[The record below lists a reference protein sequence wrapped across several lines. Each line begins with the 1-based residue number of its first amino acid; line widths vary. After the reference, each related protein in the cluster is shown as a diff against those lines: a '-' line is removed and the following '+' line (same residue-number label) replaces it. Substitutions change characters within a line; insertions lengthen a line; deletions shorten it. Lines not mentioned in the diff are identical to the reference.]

1 MARKKKTDSTPT
13 PTPIQNNV
21 LKDLG
26 KIEREKYADA
36 VNKWHNID
44 DDQEQLI
51 ENELTV
57 AALDDYSDDIHSV
70 LENHEPINDK
80 DTMKGSDLIKFILDN
95 HLLEKEV
102 FIFHPKCDDF
112 YFLSKDI
119 ITTDR
124 NKMII
129 HLS

>member
-1 MARKKKTDSTPT
+1 MARKKKTDNT

-26 KIEREKYADA
+26 KIERERYADVA
-36 VNKWHNID
+36 NKWHSID
-44 DDQEQLI
+44 DGSEHI
-51 ENELTV
+51 ENEIT
-57 AALDDYSDDIHSV
+57 AASLDDYSDDIHSV
-70 LENHEPINDK
+70 LENSKPINSK

-102 FIFHPKCDDF
+102 FIFHPKCNDF

>member
-1 MARKKKTDSTPT
+1 MARKKKTDST

-26 KIEREKYADA
+26 KIERERYADVA
-36 VNKWHNID
+36 NKWHSID
-44 DDQEQLI
+44 DGSEPI
-51 ENELTV
+51 ENELSAV
-57 AALDDYSDDIHSV
+57 SLDDYSDDIHSV
-70 LENHEPINDK
+70 LENHKPIDDK
-80 DTMKGSDLIKFILDN
+80 ETMKGSDLIKFILDN

>member
-1 MARKKKTDSTPT
+1 MARKKKIDNT

-44 DDQEQLI
+44 DGLEPI
-51 ENELTV
+51 ENELSAV
-57 AALDDYSDDIHSV
+57 SLDDYSDDIHSV
-70 LENHEPINDK
+70 LEKHKPINDK
-80 DTMKGSDLIKFILDN
+80 ETMKGSDLIKFILDN

-124 NKMII
+124 NKIII

>member
-13 PTPIQNNV
+13 PTQNNV

-44 DDQEQLI
+44 DGLEPI
-51 ENELTV
+51 ENELS
-57 AALDDYSDDIHSV
+57 AMSLDGYSDDIHSV
-70 LENHEPINDK
+70 LENHKPIDDK
-80 DTMKGSDLIKFILDN
+80 ETMKGSDLIKFILDN

>member
-13 PTPIQNNV
+13 QNNI

-26 KIEREKYADA
+26 KIEREKYANA

-44 DDQEQLI
+44 DDLEPI
-51 ENELTV
+51 ENELTT
-57 AALDDYSDDIHSV
+57 ASLDDYSDDIHSV
-70 LENHEPINDK
+70 LENHEPISDK
-80 DTMKGSDLIKFILDN
+80 ETMKGSDLIKFILDN
-95 HLLEKEV
+95 HLLENEV
-102 FIFHPKCDDF
+102 FIIHPKYDDF

>member
-1 MARKKKTDSTPT
+1 MARKKKTDST

-26 KIEREKYADA
+26 KIERERYADVA
-36 VNKWHNID
+36 NKWHSID
-44 DDQEQLI
+44 DGSEPI
-51 ENELTV
+51 ENEL
-57 AALDDYSDDIHSV
+57 AAASLDDYSDDIHSV
-70 LENHEPINDK
+70 LENNKPINDK
-80 DTMKGSDLIKFILDN
+80 ETMKGSDLIKFILDN

>member
-1 MARKKKTDSTPT
+1 MARKKKTDST

-26 KIEREKYADA
+26 KIERERYADVA
-36 VNKWHNID
+36 NKWHSID
-44 DDQEQLI
+44 DGSEPI
-51 ENELTV
+51 ENELS
-57 AALDDYSDDIHSV
+57 AASLDDYSDDIHSV
-70 LENHEPINDK
+70 LENHTPINGK

-112 YFLSKDI
+112 YFLSKDS

-124 NKMII
+124 NKIII

>member
-1 MARKKKTDSTPT
+1 MARKKKTDN
-13 PTPIQNNV
+13 TPIQNNV

-26 KIEREKYADA
+26 KIEHERYADA
-36 VNKWHNID
+36 ANKWHNID
-44 DDQEQLI
+44 DGLEPI
-51 ENELTV
+51 EKELSAV
-57 AALDDYSDDIHSV
+57 SLDAYSDDIQSV

-80 DTMKGSDLIKFILDN
+80 ETMKGSDLIKFILDN

>member
-1 MARKKKTDSTPT
+1 MARKKKTDR
-13 PTPIQNNV
+13 TPIQNNV

-36 VNKWHNID
+36 ANKWHSID
-44 DDQEQLI
+44 DGSEPI
-51 ENELTV
+51 ENELS
-57 AALDDYSDDIHSV
+57 AASLDDYSDDIHSV
-70 LENHEPINDK
+70 LENHKPINGK

-102 FIFHPKCDDF
+102 FIFHPKCNDF

>member
-1 MARKKKTDSTPT
+1 MARKKKTDN
-13 PTPIQNNV
+13 TPIQNNV

-26 KIEREKYADA
+26 KIARERYADVA
-36 VNKWHNID
+36 IKWHNID
-44 DDQEQLI
+44 DDLEPI
-51 ENELTV
+51 ENELST
-57 AALDDYSDDIHSV
+57 ASLDGYSDDIHSV
-70 LENHEPINDK
+70 LENHEPINGK
-80 DTMKGSDLIKFILDN
+80 DTMKGSDLIKFIFDN

-102 FIFHPKCDDF
+102 FIFHPKCNDF

>member
-1 MARKKKTDSTPT
+1 M
-13 PTPIQNNV
+13 
-21 LKDLG
+21 KDLG
-26 KIEREKYADA
+26 KIERERYAD
-36 VNKWHNID
+36 VTNKWHSID
-44 DDQEQLI
+44 DDLEHI
-51 ENELTV
+51 ENELSD
-57 AALDDYSDDIHSV
+57 ASLDGYSDDIHSV
-70 LENHEPINDK
+70 LENHKPINGK

>member
-1 MARKKKTDSTPT
+1 MARKKKTDN
-13 PTPIQNNV
+13 TPIQNNV

-26 KIEREKYADA
+26 KIERERYADVA
-36 VNKWHNID
+36 NKWHSID
-44 DDQEQLI
+44 DDLEHI
-51 ENELTV
+51 ENELSD
-57 AALDDYSDDIHSV
+57 ASLDGYSDDIHSV
-70 LENHEPINDK
+70 IENYKPINGK
-80 DTMKGSDLIKFILDN
+80 DTMKGSDVIKFILDN

-119 ITTDR
+119 ITSDR

>member
-1 MARKKKTDSTPT
+1 MARKKKIDNT

-26 KIEREKYADA
+26 KIEREKYADVA
-36 VNKWHNID
+36 NKWHSID
-44 DDQEQLI
+44 DGSEPI
-51 ENELTV
+51 ENELTA

-70 LENHEPINDK
+70 LENHEPISGK

-112 YFLSKDI
+112 YFLSKNI

>member
-13 PTPIQNNV
+13 PAQNNV

-26 KIEREKYADA
+26 KIERERYADVA
-36 VNKWHNID
+36 NKWHSID
-44 DDQEQLI
+44 DGSEPI
-51 ENELTV
+51 ENEL
-57 AALDDYSDDIHSV
+57 AAAYLDDYSDDIHSV
-70 LENHEPINDK
+70 LENNKPINGK

>member
-1 MARKKKTDSTPT
+1 MARKKKTDN
-13 PTPIQNNV
+13 TPIENNV

-26 KIEREKYADA
+26 KIERERYADA
-36 VNKWHNID
+36 ANKWHNIEND
-44 DDQEQLI
+44 LQPI
-51 ENELTV
+51 ENEIATASLYG
-57 AALDDYSDDIHSV
+57 YSDDIHSV
-70 LENHEPINDK
+70 IENQKSINGK
-80 DTMKGSDLIKFILDN
+80 DTMKGADLIKFILDN

>member
-13 PTPIQNNV
+13 PTQNNV

-26 KIEREKYADA
+26 KIERERYAND

-44 DDQEQLI
+44 DYQEQPI
-51 ENELTV
+51 EYELTAV
-57 AALDDYSDDIHSV
+57 SLDGYSDDIHSV
-70 LENHEPINDK
+70 LENHEHINDK
-80 DTMKGSDLIKFILDN
+80 ETMKGSDLIKFILDN

>member
-1 MARKKKTDSTPT
+1 MARKKKIDNT

-44 DDQEQLI
+44 DGLEPI
-51 ENELTV
+51 ENELSAV
-57 AALDDYSDDIHSV
+57 SLDDYSDDIHSV
-70 LENHEPINDK
+70 LENHKPIDDK
-80 DTMKGSDLIKFILDN
+80 ETMKGSDLIKFILDN

>member
-1 MARKKKTDSTPT
+1 MTRKKKTDN
-13 PTPIQNNV
+13 TPIENNV

-26 KIEREKYADA
+26 KIERERYADVA
-36 VNKWHNID
+36 NKWHSID
-44 DDQEQLI
+44 DDLEHI
-51 ENELTV
+51 EDELS
-57 AALDDYSDDIHSV
+57 AASLDGYSDDIHSV
-70 LENHEPINDK
+70 IENYKPINSK

-102 FIFHPKCDDF
+102 FIFHPKCNDF

-119 ITTDR
+119 ITTDK

>member
-1 MARKKKTDSTPT
+1 MARKKKTDN
-13 PTPIQNNV
+13 TPIQNNV

-26 KIEREKYADA
+26 KIERERYADA

-44 DDQEQLI
+44 DYQEQPI
-51 ENELTV
+51 ENEL
-57 AALDDYSDDIHSV
+57 ADASLDDYSDDIHSV
-70 LENHEPINDK
+70 LENYKPINGK

-102 FIFHPKCDDF
+102 FIFHPKCNDF

-119 ITTDR
+119 ITTDK

>member
-1 MARKKKTDSTPT
+1 MARKKKTDN
-13 PTPIQNNV
+13 TPIQNYV
-21 LKDLG
+21 LNDLD
-26 KIEREKYADA
+26 KIARERYADVA
-36 VNKWHNID
+36 NKWHNID
-44 DDQEQLI
+44 DGLEPI
-51 ENELTV
+51 ENELTT
-57 AALDDYSDDIHSV
+57 ASLDDYSDDIHSV
-70 LENHEPINDK
+70 LETHKPIDDK
-80 DTMKGSDLIKFILDN
+80 ETMKGSDLIKFILDN

-124 NKMII
+124 NKIII

>member
-1 MARKKKTDSTPT
+1 MARKKKTDNTPT
-13 PTPIQNNV
+13 PKQNNV

-26 KIEREKYADA
+26 KIERERYADVA
-36 VNKWHNID
+36 NKWHSID
-44 DDQEQLI
+44 DGSEPI
-51 ENELTV
+51 ENELT
-57 AALDDYSDDIHSV
+57 AASLDDYSDDIHSV
-70 LENHEPINDK
+70 LENNKPISGK

>member
-1 MARKKKTDSTPT
+1 MVRKKKTDGTPT
-13 PTPIQNNV
+13 PTQNNV

-26 KIEREKYADA
+26 KIERERYADVA
-36 VNKWHNID
+36 NKWYSID
-44 DDQEQLI
+44 DGSEPI
-51 ENELTV
+51 ENEL
-57 AALDDYSDDIHSV
+57 AASSLDDYSDDIHSV
-70 LENHEPINDK
+70 LENNKPIDSK

-112 YFLSKDI
+112 YFLSKNI

>member
-13 PTPIQNNV
+13 PTQNNV

-26 KIEREKYADA
+26 KIERERYADVA
-36 VNKWHNID
+36 NKWHNID
-44 DDQEQLI
+44 DGSEPI
-51 ENELTV
+51 ENEL
-57 AALDDYSDDIHSV
+57 AAASLDDYSDDIHSV

-102 FIFHPKCDDF
+102 FIFHPKCNDF

-119 ITTDR
+119 INTDR

>member
-1 MARKKKTDSTPT
+1 MARKKKIDNT

-44 DDQEQLI
+44 DGLEPI
-51 ENELTV
+51 ENELSAV
-57 AALDDYSDDIHSV
+57 SLDDYSDDIHSV
-70 LENHEPINDK
+70 LENHKPIDDK
-80 DTMKGSDLIKFILDN
+80 ETMKGSDLIKFILDN

-102 FIFHPKCDDF
+102 FIFHPKCNDF
-112 YFLSKDI
+112 YFLSKEI

>member
-13 PTPIQNNV
+13 PTQNNV

-26 KIEREKYADA
+26 KIERERYADVA
-36 VNKWHNID
+36 NKWHSID
-44 DDQEQLI
+44 DGSEPI
-51 ENELTV
+51 ENEL
-57 AALDDYSDDIHSV
+57 AASSLDDYSDDIHSV
-70 LENHEPINDK
+70 LENNKPINGK
-80 DTMKGSDLIKFILDN
+80 ETMKGSDLIKFILDN

-102 FIFHPKCDDF
+102 FIFHPKCNDF

>member
-1 MARKKKTDSTPT
+1 MARKKKTNNTLT
-13 PTPIQNNV
+13 QNNV

-44 DDQEQLI
+44 DGLEPI
-51 ENELTV
+51 ENELS
-57 AALDDYSDDIHSV
+57 AMSLDGYSDDIHSV
-70 LENHEPINDK
+70 LENHKPIDDK
-80 DTMKGSDLIKFILDN
+80 ETMKGSDLIKFILDN

-102 FIFHPKCDDF
+102 FIFHPKCNDF

>member
-1 MARKKKTDSTPT
+1 MARKKKTDS
-13 PTPIQNNV
+13 TPIQNNV

-44 DDQEQLI
+44 NYQEPPI
-51 ENELTV
+51 EYELT
-57 AALDDYSDDIHSV
+57 AASLDDYSDDIHSV
-70 LENHEPINDK
+70 LEYHEPISDK
-80 DTMKGSDLIKFILDN
+80 ETMKGSDLIKFIIDN
-95 HLLEKEV
+95 NLLEKEV

>member
-13 PTPIQNNV
+13 PTQNNV

-26 KIEREKYADA
+26 KIERERYADVA
-36 VNKWHNID
+36 NKWHNVD
-44 DDQEQLI
+44 DGSEPI
-51 ENELTV
+51 ENELAA
-57 AALDDYSDDIHSV
+57 AALDGYSDDIHSV
-70 LENHEPINDK
+70 LENNKPINGK

-124 NKMII
+124 NKMIV

>member
-1 MARKKKTDSTPT
+1 MARKKKTDN
-13 PTPIQNNV
+13 TPIQNNV

-26 KIEREKYADA
+26 KIERERYADVA
-36 VNKWHNID
+36 NKWHSID
-44 DDQEQLI
+44 DDLEHI
-51 ENELTV
+51 ENELSD
-57 AALDDYSDDIHSV
+57 ASLDGYSDDIHSV
-70 LENHEPINDK
+70 IENYKPINGK

-102 FIFHPKCDDF
+102 FIFHPKCNDF

>member
-1 MARKKKTDSTPT
+1 MARKKKTDN
-13 PTPIQNNV
+13 TPIENNV
-21 LKDLG
+21 LKDLS
-26 KIEREKYADA
+26 KIERERYADA

-44 DDQEQLI
+44 DDQEQPI
-51 ENELTV
+51 ENELTA

-80 DTMKGSDLIKFILDN
+80 ETMKGSDLIKFILDN

-102 FIFHPKCDDF
+102 FILHPKCDDF

-124 NKMII
+124 NKIII

>member
-13 PTPIQNNV
+13 PTQNNV

-44 DDQEQLI
+44 DDLELI
-51 ENELTV
+51 ETELS
-57 AALDDYSDDIHSV
+57 AASLDDYSDDIHSV
-70 LENHEPINDK
+70 IENHEPINDK
-80 DTMKGSDLIKFILDN
+80 ETMKGSDLIKFILDN

>member
-1 MARKKKTDSTPT
+1 MARKKKTDN
-13 PTPIQNNV
+13 TPIENNV

-26 KIEREKYADA
+26 KVARERYTDA
-36 VNKWHNID
+36 SNKWHTID
-44 DDQEQLI
+44 DDLKPI
-51 ENELTV
+51 ENELSTES
-57 AALDDYSDDIHSV
+57 LDGYSDEIHSV
-70 LENHEPINDK
+70 LENHKPLDSK
-80 DTMKGSDLIKFILDN
+80 DTMKGADLIKFILDN
-95 HLLEKEV
+95 HLLEKEI

-119 ITTDR
+119 ITSDR

>member
-1 MARKKKTDSTPT
+1 M
-13 PTPIQNNV
+13 

-26 KIEREKYADA
+26 KIERERYADVA
-36 VNKWHNID
+36 NKWHSID
-44 DDQEQLI
+44 DGSEPI
-51 ENELTV
+51 ENELT
-57 AALDDYSDDIHSV
+57 AASLDDYSDDIHSV
-70 LENHEPINDK
+70 LENNKPINSK

>member
-1 MARKKKTDSTPT
+1 MARKKKTDN
-13 PTPIQNNV
+13 TPIQNNV

-26 KIEREKYADA
+26 KIERERYADVA
-36 VNKWHNID
+36 NKWHSID
-44 DDQEQLI
+44 DDLEHI
-51 ENELTV
+51 ENELSD
-57 AALDDYSDDIHSV
+57 ASLDGYSDDIHSV
-70 LENHEPINDK
+70 IENYKPINGK

-102 FIFHPKCDDF
+102 FIFHPKCNDF

-119 ITTDR
+119 INTDR

>member
-13 PTPIQNNV
+13 QNNV
-21 LKDLG
+21 LQDLG
-26 KIEREKYADA
+26 KIERERYADA

-44 DDQEQLI
+44 DDQEQPI
-51 ENELTV
+51 EYELTT
-57 AALDDYSDDIHSV
+57 ASLDDYSDDIHSV
-70 LENHEPINDK
+70 LENHKHIDSK

-102 FIFHPKCDDF
+102 FIFHPKCNDF

-124 NKMII
+124 NKIII

>member
-13 PTPIQNNV
+13 QNNV

-44 DDQEQLI
+44 EYQEQPI
-51 ENELTV
+51 EYELSV
-57 AALDDYSDDIHSV
+57 VSLDDYSDDIHSV
-70 LENHEPINDK
+70 LENYKPIDGK

>member
-1 MARKKKTDSTPT
+1 MARKKKTDNA
-13 PTPIQNNV
+13 PIENNV

-26 KIEREKYADA
+26 KIERERYADVA
-36 VNKWHNID
+36 NKWHSID
-44 DDQEQLI
+44 DGSEPI
-51 ENELTV
+51 ENELTA
-57 AALDDYSDDIHSV
+57 AALDGYSDDIHSV
-70 LENHEPINDK
+70 LENHEPISDK
-80 DTMKGSDLIKFILDN
+80 ETMKGSDLIKFILDN

>member
-1 MARKKKTDSTPT
+1 MARKKKIDNT

-44 DDQEQLI
+44 DGLEPI
-51 ENELTV
+51 ENELSAV
-57 AALDDYSDDIHSV
+57 SLDDYSDDIHSV
-70 LENHEPINDK
+70 LENHKPIDDK
-80 DTMKGSDLIKFILDN
+80 ETMKGSDLIKFILDN

-102 FIFHPKCDDF
+102 FIFHPKCNDF